1 MAGERWPS
9 AARAARGHDAFAQG
23 DLENARRRAT
33 LQRMAAAR
41 LSPLG
46 SRAVGAAAADA
57 AARRF
62 AAAAAL
68 FVGTAIVVAIVHAIT
83 PVTRGWWLVAYLTLV
98 GGTSQLLLGSGL
110 TALAHRAGAPAPS
123 PVASTSQFALWNVGT
138 IVVAAADLV
147 DAPAGVLAGSVVL
160 LAALALFAAD
170 WRRIHATERHP
181 ALRWHVAYVLL
192 LAGLAVS
199 TFIGTGLAD
208 ALPGQ

>member
-1 MAGERWPS
+1 
-9 AARAARGHDAFAQG
+9 
-23 DLENARRRAT
+23 LENARRQDT

-46 SRAVGAAAADA
+46 TRAVAAAAADA

-68 FVGTAIVVAIVHAIT
+68 FVAAAIVVALVHSIT
-83 PVTRGWWLVAYLTLV
+83 PITRGWWLVAYLTLV

-110 TALAHRAGAPAPS
+110 TALAHHAGAAAPAPK
-123 PVASTSQFALWNVGT
+123 ASRAQFALWNVGT
-138 IVVAAADLV
+138 LAVAVADMA
-147 DAPAGVLAGSVVL
+147 DAPAGVLVGSVVL
-160 LAALALFAAD
+160 LVALALFAAQ
-170 WRRIHATERHP
+170 WRRIRATALYP
-181 ALRWHVAYVLL
+181 ALRWHVLYGLL

-199 TFIGTGLAD
+199 TFIGTGLAG